1 MPPMGGSFDSWIM
14 LAGGAWLVLQ
24 VAALAVFRGGWR
36 AAAWLSA
43 IAMGAAVAIAV
54 LGVIAGSNLS
64 PIWVVLALPLCIS
77 WIVLLWVAW
86 FLWWAI
92 SSARS

>member
-1 MPPMGGSFDSWIM
+1 
-14 LAGGAWLVLQ
+14 
-24 VAALAVFRGGWR
+24 
-36 AAAWLSA
+36 
-43 IAMGAAVAIAV
+43 MGAAVAIAV

>member
-1 MPPMGGSFDSWIM
+1 
-14 LAGGAWLVLQ
+14 
-24 VAALAVFRGGWR
+24 VFRGGWR

-77 WIVLLWVAW
+77 WIVLLWVTW

>member
-1 MPPMGGSFDSWIM
+1 
-14 LAGGAWLVLQ
+14 
-24 VAALAVFRGGWR
+24 VFRGGWR